1 MEKLQ
6 NKKTF
11 NEFLEKISDGWSVYK
26 ACQHIQVSNAT
37 FYKFIEE
44 NPEANKEFCT
54 AKEIRGDRCIDKI
67 EEFQQQL
74 LLKEIDPATAR
85 VLIDTEKW
93 KACKFYPKM
102 YGDKQ
107 EVSLK
112 TEKTFKDFLQEIV
125 NNE

>member
-1 MEKLQ
+1 MGA
-6 NKKTF
+6 F
-11 NEFLEKISDGWSVYK
+11 
-26 ACQHIQVSNAT
+26 
-37 FYKFIEE
+37 
-44 NPEANKEFCT
+44 
-54 AKEIRGDRCIDKI
+54 IDKI